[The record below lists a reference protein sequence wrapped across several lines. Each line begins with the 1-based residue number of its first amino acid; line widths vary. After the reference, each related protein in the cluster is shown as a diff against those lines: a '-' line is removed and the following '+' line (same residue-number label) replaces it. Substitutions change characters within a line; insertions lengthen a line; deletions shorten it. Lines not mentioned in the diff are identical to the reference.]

1 MRHSL
6 SQVNNLDFQHL
17 SELRLRESK
26 ALIAAGFPEGAY
38 YLAGYA
44 IECALKA
51 CIARRTREHD
61 FPEKGSGK
69 YYSHDLEDLIGFARL
84 KTELEQ
90 SLQGDPTMDANWTII
105 QAWSE
110 ESRYT
115 AGRTVQQATDLINAV
130 ENQTGGLLP
139 WLRQRW

>member
-1 MRHSL
+1 MNR
-6 SQVNNLDFQHL
+6 NDFQRL
-17 SELRLRESK
+17 AELRLQESK
-26 ALIAAGFPEGAY
+26 ALLAEGFPEGAY

-44 IECALKA
+44 AECALKA

-69 YYSHDLEDLIGFARL
+69 YYSHDLEDLVGFAKLR
-84 KTELEQ
+84 TEFEQ
-90 SLQGDPTMDANWTII
+90 TLQANPTMDANWII
-105 QAWSE
+105 VQAWSE
-110 ESRYT
+110 ESRYET
-115 AGRTVQQATDLINAV
+115 GRTSQLSTDLIRAI